1 MQGSAS
7 EIIESMRQIGIR
19 VDDDLHRWLSGMARR
34 EHRRLN
40 GQVIHALEL
49 YRREVER
56 QQREHG
62 DQ

>member
-1 MQGSAS
+1 
-7 EIIESMRQIGIR
+7 MRQLGIR
-19 VDDDLHRWLSGMARR
+19 VDDDLHPWLSGMARR
-34 EHRRLN
+34 EHRTLN
-40 GQVIHALEL
+40 GQVIHALKL